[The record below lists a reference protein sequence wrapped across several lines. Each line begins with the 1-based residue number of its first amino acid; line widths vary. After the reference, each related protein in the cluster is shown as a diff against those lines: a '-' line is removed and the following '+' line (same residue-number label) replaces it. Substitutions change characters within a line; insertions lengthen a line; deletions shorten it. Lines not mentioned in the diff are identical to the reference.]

1 MLCAHTYTRWFTYCY
16 FDFVIVNICSNIDD
30 QWKCKTTLEDGHS
43 RTIRSVSWS
52 QCGKLLASASFD
64 GTVCVWKRTDDTF
77 ECLATLEGH
86 ENEVKSVAWS
96 PSGNLLATCG
106 RDKSVWI
113 WEGKNS
119 I

>member
-1 MLCAHTYTRWFTYCY
+1 MSKDQRIVAGK
-16 FDFVIVNICSNIDD
+16 FVGDE
-30 QWKCKTTLEDGHS
+30 WKCKLSLEDGHS
-43 RTIRSVSWS
+43 RTVRSTAWS
-52 QCGKLLASASFD
+52 PCGKMLASASFD
-64 GTVCVWKRTDDTF
+64 GTVCVWKRTEDGAF

-113 WEGKNS
+113 WEGDYCFYCIIN
-119 I
+119 IVV